1 MLPLNH
7 EQMNNKI
14 LDTYEIENLEDCIPS
29 IEEMYK
35 FKFEDGETQKLKN
48 FDEFCDLIISK
59 INFENVESCTT
70 QQAFYKL
77 RNSLI
82 EEKISEKEK
91 IKLETKLTEIF
102 PRKNRIRLV
111 KRIENNIGFK
121 LNILSPPNFI
131 SYTLIILFV
140 ISFTLLFIN
149 FRVGISGIAISIF
162 GFYLGTRFGKEIEI
176 ENIKE
181 LVEKITLENY
191 LEVRTQKNTVNKSEL
206 KSVITNWFV
215 ENSGIEKEKLTT
227 ATFG

>member
-1 MLPLNH
+1 
-7 EQMNNKI
+7 MNNKI
-14 LDTYEIENLEDCIPS
+14 LDIYEIENLEDCIPS

-35 FKFEDGETQKLKN
+35 FKFEDGDIQNVKN

-59 INFENVESCTT
+59 IDFENIESCTS

-91 IKLETKLTEIF
+91 IKLETKLIEIF
-102 PRKNRIRLV
+102 PRVNRINLV
-111 KRIENNIGFK
+111 KKVENNIGFK
-121 LNILSPPNFI
+121 LNLLCPPNFI

-140 ISFTLLFIN
+140 ISFTSLFIN
-149 FRVGISGIAISIF
+149 FKLGISGIVISIF
-162 GFYLGTRFGKEIEI
+162 GFYLGNRFGKEIEI
-176 ENIKE
+176 ETIKE

-191 LEVRTQKNTVNKSEL
+191 LEVRTQHNTVNKSEL
-206 KSVITNWFV
+206 KNVITNWFV
-215 ENSGIEKEKLTT
+215 ENSGIEKEKLIT

>member
-1 MLPLNH
+1 MLPLKH

-35 FKFEDGETQKLKN
+35 FKFEKGETQNGKN
-48 FDEFCDLIISK
+48 FDEFCNLIISK
-59 INFENVESCTT
+59 IDFENVESCTS

-82 EEKISEKEK
+82 EEKITEKEN

-102 PRKNRIRLV
+102 PRKNRIELV
-111 KRIENNIGFK
+111 KRVENNIGFK
-121 LNILSPPNFI
+121 LNILLPPKIIF
-131 SYTLIILFV
+131 YTLVLLSVTSLIF
-140 ISFTLLFIN
+140 LFIN
-149 FRVGISGIAISIF
+149 FKFGISGIAISVL
-162 GFYLGTRFGKEIEI
+162 GFYLCSWFGKELEI
-176 ENIKE
+176 ETLKE

-206 KSVITNWFV
+206 KDVITNWFV
-215 ENSGIEKEKLTT
+215 ENAGIEKEKLIT
-227 ATFG
+227 ATFE